1 MNKSTFISLVASQ
14 LLFIVL
20 LPFIIDLLYYLHPL
34 VYVVVWLCLTLLI
47 SFVVLLIRK
56 ETITISK
63 RLCVTAAILYTGC
76 LLVLLF
82 LRPTNQLYDVYNII
96 PFQTILYYLSG
107 EVSPLVAFYN
117 LAANIGLFIPYGV
130 LFLLLA
136 PKRPH
141 ILALL
146 LIPFVSISFIEMLQ
160 RLTNRGSLDID
171 DLLLN
176 MLGIGIGYLITPLV
190 QRVIRLK

>member
-20 LPFIIDLLYYLHPL
+20 LPLFIELFHYLHPL
-34 VYVVVWLCLTLLI
+34 VYVIVWFCLTFLI
-47 SFVVLLIRK
+47 SFVVFLIRK

-82 LRPTNQLYDVYNII
+82 IRPTDQSYDTYNMI
-96 PFQTILYYLSG
+96 PFQTVSFYLSG
-107 EVSPLVAFYN
+107 EVPLLVAVYN
-117 LAANIGLFIPYGV
+117 LTANIGLFIPYGA
-130 LFLLLA
+130 LFLLLTS
-136 PKRPH
+136 KRPNVY
-141 ILALL
+141 ALVL
-146 LIPFVSISFIEMLQ
+146 VPFFSISLIEILQ
-160 RLTNRGSLDID
+160 RFTNRGSLDID

-176 MLGIGIGYLITPLV
+176 LIGVGIGYLITPLV